1 MYKKITHEIVEE
13 HYDDPAIVTDQISQL
28 GTSENMPRPSS
39 TRLGAAMTSIIPL
52 DGAAVGTLSPLPS
65 LVINERTMIF
75 RMDSRSLWT
84 RYSLGMINY
93 SVSAFGDLSSTPAVE
108 RNLNRNAADVGTFFV
123 PYYGLTAGTKIGN
136 LLTVILKNGVK
147 VVETVKNSQPDIEV
161 YKNVWSRQID
171 ELADYLN
178 QLNPGQY
185 PRDLLAEMFTKLTNF
200 WVEDFLA
207 RFTSDFA
214 ADSVALDNI
223 LRVAVTG
230 IPNHVNKGYS
240 SIADILSRGV
250 IAQFPFSFVE

>member
-1 MYKKITHEIVEE
+1 MYKKIIHEIIEE
-13 HYDDPAIVTDQISQL
+13 HYNDPAMIPAGISQL
-28 GTSENMPRPSS
+28 NASSRMPRPSS
-39 TRLGAAMTSIIPL
+39 TRLTASPDTTIDKMLP
-52 DGAAVGTLSPLPS
+52 PLPA
-65 LVINERTMIF
+65 LVINERSMIF

-93 SVSAFGDLSSTPAVE
+93 SVSSFGNMASTPAVE

-123 PYYGLTAGTKIGN
+123 PYYGITAGTKIGS

-147 VVETVKNSQPDIEV
+147 VVETIKNNQTEIEV
-161 YKNVWSRQID
+161 YKNIWSRQID

-200 WVEDFLA
+200 WVEDFIA
-207 RFTSDFA
+207 RFTNDFA

-223 LRVAVTG
+223 LKVSVTG

-250 IAQFPFSFVE
+250 IAQFPFSFVD